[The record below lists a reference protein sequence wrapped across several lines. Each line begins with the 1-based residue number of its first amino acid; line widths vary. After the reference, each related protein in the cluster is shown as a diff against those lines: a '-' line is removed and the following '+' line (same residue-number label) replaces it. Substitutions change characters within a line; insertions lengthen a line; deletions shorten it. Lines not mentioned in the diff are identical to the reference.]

1 MVWYSSQSEVLLH
14 SVVEWIT
21 AYYTKGGRKGGGREG
36 GGGRDKG
43 SEGGRGKGGEGSRE
57 EGGGREGGRGGR
69 EGRREGRREEE
80 NEVGRKDGEKRR
92 DRVIV
97 RQRNN
102 MQCIPTT
109 NRECI
114 RCQYHYTKQT
124 LTMATEPSLAD
135 WNVYMIPMFTQKG
148 CT

>member
-1 MVWYSSQSEVLLH
+1 M
-14 SVVEWIT
+14 
-21 AYYTKGGRKGGGREG
+21 GGEGRREEEN
-36 GGGRDKG
+36 
-43 SEGGRGKGGEGSRE
+43 EGGRRGEDRREEEEGSM
-57 EGGGREGGRGGR
+57 GG
-69 EGRREGRREEE
+69 EGRREEE
-80 NEVGRKDGEKRR
+80 NEVGRKDGEKKR

-102 MQCIPTT
+102 MRCIPTT

-148 CT
+148 ST